1 MKVRATAAS
10 LLVLQVEEPQQPA
23 APGWPQPGKALL
35 QREAYK
41 ERKQKAAC
49 GVEESEYIDCAV
61 ILSSAAAEVE
71 RLWSDADVIMTGL
84 CIIFFLLMF
93 FFLLPAGLC

>member
-49 GVEESEYIDCAV
+49 GVEESEYIDCAF
-61 ILSSAAAEVE
+61 ILGSAAEVE
-71 RLWSDADVIMTGL
+71 RLWSDADVIMTKRHACSRRYL
-84 CIIFFLLMF
+84 QY
-93 FFLLPAGLC
+93 